1 MEDSSGW
8 EMEDSSGWNRIEGD
22 FEKFWLIMEIP
33 PPQCPSFPF
42 IPLIPKQALSDVV
55 LINDLG

>member
-8 EMEDSSGWNRIEGD
+8 KRIERNFG
-22 FEKFWLIMEIP
+22 KFGLIMEIP

-42 IPLIPKQALSDVV
+42 IPLIPKQALKRRNTCGVS
-55 LINDLG
+55 IHEAPNDG